1 MVHRTTDAS
10 APGTSEA
17 NVTLAHRAVIVGYGP
32 IGQTVAR
39 LLHDGGIEPVIIEMN
54 LETTRRVRQKGHQ
67 VVYGDATRSEV
78 LEAAGIRTAVALI
91 VSGPT
96 PDEAPEI
103 IRVARRMN
111 TSLRVLSRS
120 HYLREGASM
129 RRAGADEVLSD
140 EGEVALAMA
149 EYVLGFLGATPEQM
163 DRERQRV
170 HEEVFR
176 RASQF

>member
-1 MVHRTTDAS
+1 MVHRTTDAA

-78 LEAAGIRTAVALI
+78 LEAAGIRTAVALF
-91 VSGPT
+91 P
-96 PDEAPEI
+96 
-103 IRVARRMN
+103 AR
-111 TSLRVLSRS
+111 
-120 HYLREGASM
+120 HPM
-129 RRAGADEVLSD
+129 RRLRSFA
-140 EGEVALAMA
+140 VA
-149 EYVLGFLGATPEQM
+149 
-163 DRERQRV
+163 V
-170 HEEVFR
+170 HTAIISIKR
-176 RASQF
+176 RL